1 MVLAMVMWIVV
12 HTKSVIL
19 YKMFLV
25 MRWRKMLMLLLLL
38 MMVMT
43 VQIVYLIEVIIVGR
57 VLLSN
62 CVIAAQIIGVV
73 VQIRVGELVVEI

>member
-12 HTKSVIL
+12 HTKRVIL

-25 MRWRKMLMLLLLL
+25 MRWRKMLLMLLL

-43 VQIVYLIEVIIVGR
+43 VQIVYLIEVIVVGR

-73 VQIRVGELVVEI
+73 VQIRVGELIVEI

>member
-12 HTKSVIL
+12 HTKRVIL

-25 MRWRKMLMLLLLL
+25 MRWRKMLLMLLL

-43 VQIVYLIEVIIVGR
+43 VQIVYLIEVIVVGR